1 LDTYETALG
10 AAGIV
15 RERTSFWLAF
25 AVGLAA
31 LTVQGVRYARL
42 EQLSRVGTT
51 VSIARNLALGLVI
64 IAMKVLIAHQGSS
77 AG

>member
-25 AVGLAA
+25 AVGFAA

-42 EQLSRVGTT
+42 ER
-51 VSIARNLALGLVI
+51 
-64 IAMKVLIAHQGSS
+64 
-77 AG
+77 